1 MISEAVVLHGA
12 LKSVHPQWEPGPPS
26 EGEMVE
32 GQEEREEAQEVASR
46 ETLAPSCARTGS
58 QPFTYMKIT
67 WDVYVNA
74 SSQAKFLNQTFPG
87 CLPAGLLYKR
97 ERNLLV

>member
-1 MISEAVVLHGA
+1 MGTQL
-12 LKSVHPQWEPGPPS
+12 PS
-26 EGEMVE
+26 AGEVVE

-46 ETLAPSCARTGS
+46 ETLAPSCQRTGS
-58 QPFTYMKIT
+58 QSFMCMKIT

-74 SSQAKFLNQTFPG
+74 SSQATFLNQTFLD

-97 ERNLLV
+97 EKPHLV